1 MGDAI
6 VRVGQRWR
14 DARGVAE
21 VRGIVDHCA
30 VMRRHGRN
38 LFLLGLDVLEAGY
51 GGWELFREA
60 PAHDLAPTTLPTG
73 AGSALEAHS
82 AGR

>member
-1 MGDAI
+1 MTDAI

-38 LFLLGLDVLEAGY
+38 LFLLGLDVLETGFAG
-51 GGWELFREA
+51 WTLLREA
-60 PAHDLAPTTLPTG
+60 PAQDPAATAHASGPD
-73 AGSALEAHS
+73 SA
-82 AGR
+82 